1 MPIFNEFCTMNLAKQ
16 NVYLIFD
23 IQNRFIQRVGKV
35 QILIHKET
43 EIEKWKNPDLVS
55 QQAMD
60 FFKSE
65 NPKYKDEMLNAFYT
79 GDLIPSV

>member
-1 MPIFNEFCTMNLAKQ
+1 MTTQEIYNLAKEH
-16 NVYLIFD
+16 VYLIFD
-23 IQNRFIQRVGKV
+23 IQNRFIQRLGKV

-43 EIEKWKNPDLVS
+43 EIEKWKNPNLVS
-55 QQAMD
+55 QQAID

>member
-1 MPIFNEFCTMNLAKQ
+1 MNLAKQ
-16 NVYLIFD
+16 HIYLIFD
-23 IQNRFIQRVGKV
+23 IQNRFVQKVGKV

-55 QQAMD
+55 QQAID